1 MLAVGKDGAD
11 WRKYMNSGLIRQ
23 DVDAFQLAVRKLSG
37 EIGKASSLWS
47 DAKFFELSAV
57 ISVIANISRDVIVTG
72 DKCCS
77 SIDKFAKISEE
88 HY

>member
-1 MLAVGKDGAD
+1 
-11 WRKYMNSGLIRQ
+11 MNSGLIRQ

-47 DAKFFELSAV
+47 LSAV

-88 HY
+88 RY